1 MDLVCPACG
10 TANPPMARFCM
21 ACGAAL
27 VPTRPADER
36 RVVTILFVDLVGF
49 TERSDN
55 ADPEDVRRT
64 LVPYHAGVKAQL
76 ERFGGVLDKFIGDGV
91 MGVFGSPI
99 AHDDDPVRGV
109 EAALAILELVD
120 TLRRDDPGVAVRVA
134 VNTGEAVVTFGSG
147 PQVGESV
154 AGDVVNTASRLQAL
168 APRDG
173 VVVGEATE
181 RAVRDR
187 FELEELPLASV
198 KGKAEPVR
206 VWRVIGRASA
216 PPAAEEPT
224 AFVGRELELGAL
236 LEAYRDAVT
245 TGSARL
251 VVVVGEP
258 GVGKSRLLRELERR
272 LTREDPPPRW
282 LASRCQPYGED
293 VAFRPAGRLVEAA
306 LGLDGTEDAAT
317 LHARLEE
324 ALRDTVASAPVRGG
338 IARQLEALVR
348 GTGAREEPASIQD
361 LAAAAAALV
370 SAGGPAVLA
379 IEDVHWAD
387 PALLHLLR
395 AGTTELR
402 DRPCLLVATARPT
415 GKPAF
420 AEAIEVPLSPLGEAD
435 TLRLVDDL
443 ASRAGFAGT
452 ERRAL
457 AARSEGNPLFAVEF
471 VRALAERAEA
481 ARSSMPLPD
490 TLHSVIAARLDA
502 VPAELRPVVLDA
514 AVLGP
519 ELWPAALAA
528 LGDGDADAAAAA
540 LDGLAARGVVTAGA
554 AGWFR
559 EGPTYRFTHALFRE
573 VAYARLPRAARAG
586 KHLRAGEWLEEASGD
601 RAVERADA
609 IAFHYEQACLLA
621 EASHDDEV
629 AEAAREPAARWLN
642 RAGRQARLLD
652 ALGAYERHERA
663 LRVAA
668 PGSVERARALANGA
682 AMGARAARLEG
693 KEALARIEEALAIA
707 RERGEVELEGWTL
720 VRQYSQMAFMGEGAA
735 AEHVLEEA
743 IALLETLPPGTWL
756 AEAYAYRAEE
766 MMLAGRTQDSLRWAE
781 RAIEVATTVGSDTVI
796 MALHLRGN
804 ARCEAGDEAGLGDLR
819 EALRRA
825 EGLGSAMDIVYSLMY
840 LGEWAWL
847 LETPAAGLV
856 HIDAALD
863 LSRRRGVTRQSFWA
877 AGGSLAPLFDAGR
890 WGELLER
897 VQMLRGTEPELIDP
911 TLFCVA
917 DIWCTKLAIARD
929 DTSIAPS
936 GEELLARARAIAE
949 MHVVAPGLNAAAL
962 LAMRDGR
969 FEVARAHLEELE
981 TVTAS
986 VSSPTYR
993 EEVVA
998 DATRAALVLGETG
1011 LAERFA
1017 AGEGTTARARCT
1029 YATAHAAVAEKR
1041 SDADARARW
1050 AEAAERWRAFGTAY
1064 EEALARD
1071 GVARCL
1077 AREGRDDDARVERE
1091 AAEAL
1096 LAPLGAVRPVL

>member
-1 MDLVCPACG
+1 
-10 TANPPMARFCM
+10 M
-21 ACGAAL
+21 ACGAAI
-27 VPTRPADER
+27 VTTRPADER

-64 LVPYHAGVKAQL
+64 LVPYHAGVKEQL

-91 MGVFGSPI
+91 MGVFGAPI

-109 EAALAILELVD
+109 EAALAILELVG
-120 TLRRDDPGVAVRVA
+120 TLRRDDPAIAVRVA

-173 VVVGEATE
+173 VVVGETTE
-181 RAVRDR
+181 RAIRDR
-187 FELEELPLASV
+187 FELEELPAATV

-206 VWRVIGRASA
+206 VWRVVGRASS
-216 PPAAEEPT
+216 PPAEPEPS
-224 AFVGRELELGAL
+224 AFVGREAE
-236 LEAYRDAVT
+236 LEALVGAYREAVT
-245 TGSARL
+245 TGTARL
-251 VVVVGEP
+251 AVVVGEP
-258 GVGKSRLLRELERR
+258 GVGKTRLLRELERR
-272 LTREDPPPRW
+272 LAREDTPPRW

-317 LHARLEE
+317 LHARLEG
-324 ALRDTVASAPVRGG
+324 ALRATVSSAPARGG
-338 IARQLEALVR
+338 AVHQLETLVR

-395 AGTTELR
+395 AGTTELH

-415 GKPAF
+415 GRPAF
-420 AEAIEVPLSPLGEAD
+420 AEAIEVPLLPLNESD
-435 TLRLVDDL
+435 TIRLVDDL
-443 ASRAGFAGT
+443 ASRSGFA
-452 ERRAL
+452 EAQRRAL
-457 AARSEGNPLFAVEF
+457 AARAEGNPLFAVEF
-471 VRALAERAEA
+471 VRALAERAEE
-481 ARSSMPLPD
+481 ARSSMPLPH
-490 TLHSVIAARLDA
+490 TLQSVIAARLDA

-528 LGDGDADAAAAA
+528 LGDGDAEAAAAA
-540 LDGLAARGVVTAGA
+540 LEGLASRGVVTAGPA
-554 AGWFR
+554 SWFPD
-559 EGPTYRFTHALFRE
+559 GPTYRFTHALFRE

-586 KHLRAGEWLEEASGD
+586 KHLRAGEWLEEASGE
-601 RAVERADA
+601 RALERADA
-609 IAFHYEQACLLA
+609 IAFHYEQAFVLA

-629 AEAAREPAARWLN
+629 ATAAREPAARWLN

-652 ALGAYERHERA
+652 ALSAYDRHERA
-663 LRVAA
+663 LLVAA
-668 PGSVERARALANGA
+668 PDSAERARALANGA
-682 AMGARAARLEG
+682 AMGARAARLDG
-693 KEALARIEEALAIA
+693 KQALARIEQALAIA
-707 RERGEVELEGWTL
+707 RARGDAELEGWIL
-720 VRQYSQMAFMGEGAA
+720 VRQYSQMAFMGSGAA
-735 AEHVLEEA
+735 AEDVLERA
-743 IALLETLPPGTWL
+743 IELLETRPPGMWL

-766 MMLAGRTQDSLRWAE
+766 MMLAGRTQESLRWAE
-781 RAIEVATTVGSDTVI
+781 RAIEVATDVGSDVVI

-804 ARCEAGDEAGLGDLR
+804 ARCEAGDAAGLEDLR
-819 EALRRA
+819 EALRRS
-825 EGLGSAMDIVYSLMY
+825 EELGSAMDVVTSLMY

-847 LETPAAGLV
+847 LDSPAAGLLHV
-856 HIDAALD
+856 DAAYE

-877 AGGSLAPLFDAGR
+877 VGGSLAPLFDAGR
-890 WGELLER
+890 WQELLER
-897 VQMLRGTEPELIDP
+897 VAILRGTDPELIDP
-911 TLFCVA
+911 TLLCVA
-917 DIWCTKLAIARD
+917 DIWCTKLAIARGD
-929 DTSIAPS
+929 RSIGPAD
-936 GEELLARARAIAE
+936 EELLARARAIAE
-949 MHVVAPGLNAAAL
+949 MHVVGPGLNAAAL
-962 LAMRDGR
+962 LSLRDGDAAA
-969 FEVARAHLEELE
+969 ARAYLEELE
-981 TVTAS
+981 EVTAS

-998 DATRAALVLGETG
+998 DATRAAIALGDIE

-1017 AGEGTTARARCT
+1017 DGEGSTTRARCT
-1029 YATAHAAVAEKR
+1029 YATAHAALAEAR

-1050 AEAAERWRAFGTAY
+1050 AEAADRWRSFGSAW

-1071 GVARCL
+1071 GVARLL
-1077 AREGRDDDARVERE
+1077 AQEGHGDDAEAER
-1091 AAEAL
+1091 AAADAL
-1096 LAPLGAVRPVL
+1096 LAGLGAVRPAR